1 MTKEIIFYLE
11 IIEETFA
18 HATVEG
24 WKRAVWLKEILPSNL
39 GLGGTLTEERL
50 FRKLRK

>member
-11 IIEETFA
+11 IIDETLA

-24 WKRAVWLKEILPSNL
+24 WEESGLIKRNSSEQFRTWA
-39 GLGGTLTEERL
+39 TLTEERL

>member
-11 IIEETFA
+11 IIGETFA

-24 WKRAVWLKEILPSNL
+24 WERAV
-39 GLGGTLTEERL
+39 
-50 FRKLRK
+50 

>member
-11 IIEETFA
+11 IIGETFA

-24 WKRAVWLKEILPSNL
+24 RERAVWLKEILPNNAVVGWL
-39 GLGGTLTEERL
+39 
-50 FRKLRK
+50 

>member
-11 IIEETFA
+11 IIDETFT

-24 WKRAVWLKEILPSNL
+24 WGRAV
-39 GLGGTLTEERL
+39 
-50 FRKLRK
+50 